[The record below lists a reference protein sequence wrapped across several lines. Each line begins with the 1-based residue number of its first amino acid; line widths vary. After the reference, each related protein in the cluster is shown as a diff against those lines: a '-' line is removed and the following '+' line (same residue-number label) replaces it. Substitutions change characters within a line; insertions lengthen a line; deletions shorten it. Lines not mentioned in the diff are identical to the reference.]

1 MVFSSLVFI
10 FNFLPILLI
19 LYFLAKEGWRNFI
32 LLCFSLFFYA
42 WGEPT
47 YVWLM
52 LFSIGANYFFG
63 HKVHKDYK
71 EHIHRKI
78 WITLTVIFNIGLLA
92 IFKYTNF
99 IVDNINYLFGI
110 SINVPEIS
118 LPLGISFFTFQ
129 AMSYV
134 IDVYR
139 DDAKYNKSFVDIAL
153 YITLFPQ
160 LVAGPI
166 VRYQTVADQICK
178 RSVTLDRFA
187 NGTKRFIKGL
197 GKKVIIANSLGLVA
211 DQLFQ
216 ASSVDLSVTSAW
228 IGAIAYS
235 LQIYFDFSG
244 YSDMAIGL
252 GLMFGFEFLE
262 NFNYP
267 YISKSVSEFWRR
279 WHMSLGTWFK
289 DYVYIPLGGNRVSPI
304 KKFRNLMIVWA
315 LTGLWHGASWNFMM
329 WGIYFGLFIVLE
341 NAFLGEWLKKLWA
354 PLQHAYLLL
363 IVIFGW
369 VFFRAPDLT
378 QAVIYLKSMLGL
390 NANVLYD
397 QTAQYFITDY
407 WYMFVLAILISMPV
421 YQWFCKKVDLRGSRE
436 RMTYHV
442 ASSALHMGVFSFTLF
457 QLVNSSFNPFIYF
470 RF

>member
-1 MVFSSLVFI
+1 M
-10 FNFLPILLI
+10 
-19 LYFLAKEGWRNFI
+19 
-32 LLCFSLFFYA
+32 
-42 WGEPT
+42 
-47 YVWLM
+47 
-52 LFSIGANYFFG
+52 
-63 HKVHKDYK
+63 
-71 EHIHRKI
+71 HRKI
-78 WITLTVIFNIGLLA
+78 WITVTVIFNIGLLA

-99 IVDNINYLFGI
+99 IVDNINQLFGVAI
-110 SINVPEIS
+110 QVPEIS

-139 DDAKYNKSFVDIAL
+139 DDAKYNKRFVDIAL

-166 VRYQTVADQICK
+166 VRYQTVADQICE

-187 NGTKRFIKGL
+187 LGTKRFIKGL

-211 DQLFQ
+211 DQLF
-216 ASSVDLSVTSAW
+216 AMSYTDLSVSSAW

-304 KKFRNLMIVWA
+304 KKFRNLMIVWS

-329 WGIYFGLFIVLE
+329 WGVYFGLSIVLE
-341 NAFLGEWLKKLWA
+341 NAFLGEWLKQLWK
-354 PLQHAYLLL
+354 PLQHVYLLL
-363 IVIFGW
+363 IVVLGW
-369 VFFRAPDLT
+369 VFFRAPDLG
-378 QAVIYLKSMLGL
+378 QAVNYLKSMFGL
-390 NANVLYD
+390 SGNALFD
-397 QTAQYFITDY
+397 STAAYFISDY
-407 WYMFVLAILISMPV
+407 WYMFLLAVCLSVPA
-421 YQWFCKKVDLRGSRE
+421 YQWYCSLVEKNRSKE
-436 RMTYHV
+436 RFSYHLF
-442 ASSALHMGVFSFTLF
+442 SSALHMGVFSFTLF
-457 QLVNSSFNPFIYF
+457 QLINSSFNPFIYF